1 MKQYRKSFVRL
12 NMLLIGILLLLMMAV
27 VAVYMYRDYE
37 RELRFTMEQVVGPLD
52 RVSAP
57 QGSAPMEWPEGG
69 PWPGGRTDD
78 KNRRSVMAVL
88 YEPEEE
94 EYVVLS
100 RTSFLDEDTLEDV
113 LEEIEES
120 REASGTLSEY
130 GVLYYRSGLQAP
142 YKIALASTSTIGRS
156 MAQLVGTLALIW
168 IGTMLCFFGV
178 SVLLSRRAVRPMEE
192 AMRREK
198 QFIAD
203 ASHDLKTPLSVILA
217 NNDILLESPL
227 STIEEQRRWIDSTG
241 AAAKNMQRLISE
253 MLTLS
258 DAEREDTP
266 LALETA
272 DVSALV
278 QKTALQMESVA
289 YEKGV
294 TLDMDVPDG
303 VTIRTNADYFA
314 RITASL
320 MENAI
325 KYEPDGGEVFVSLKE
340 EHRQARLSVL
350 NRGSVIAPED
360 LPHVFERFYRAD
372 KSRGTASGHGLGL
385 AITKQMTERLG
396 GSLAV
401 ESAAGTGTVFT
412 AVFPIGKKQG

>member
-52 RVSAP
+52 RVSAS

-227 STIEEQRRWIDSTG
+227 STIKEQRRWIDSTG